1 MALNIIQD
9 KCYWCQTR
17 ITRPSDKM
25 LWICDYESSN
35 CENHPVMYGVSPLH
49 AEDWAPHQTRQEV
62 EEIIKRNYY
71 ITKAQRSGKDIREVG
86 DNVVMISKKAQSTS
100 RKSAEKVLPHTG
112 SIRRLVYEK
121 IASSNEH
128 GYTDY
133 ELETILQGSHQT
145 ISASRRSL
153 VLDGFLI
160 DSGKTRKNQND
171 NDCIV
176 WVNANQFSNGMLFAD
191 A

>member
-1 MALNIIQD
+1 MED
-9 KCYWCQTR
+9 KCYWCETR
-17 ITRPSDKM
+17 ITRPSNNM
-25 LWICDYESSN
+25 LWICDYESSH
-35 CENHPVMYGVSPLH
+35 CEGHPVSYDLMTLKQTD
-49 AEDWAPHQTRQEV
+49 EWAPHQTRKEV
-62 EEIIKRNYY
+62 WQIIRRDYY
-71 ITKAQRSGKDIREVG
+71 ITKAQRSGNHIRAVD
-86 DNVVMISKKAQSTS
+86 DNVVLISKKAKSTS
-100 RKSAEKVLPHTG
+100 RKSAEKILPHSG
-112 SIRRLVYEK
+112 SIRRLVYDTVK
-121 IASSNEH
+121 SNNDY

-133 ELETILQGSHQT
+133 ELEMVLKGSHQT

-176 WVNANQFSNGMLFAD
+176 WITANEFTNGMLFAD